1 MSDASAD
8 RIKIDPDDLVD
19 AFERARRSSSSGDR
33 AWRITPTQR
42 VDLHRLVA
50 ALRGKNGPAREGA
63 PLEVWLNYLAPVLA
77 ESGPARS
84 LLREVLL
91 EFVLPS
97 EPPPPPDSER
107 LSLWARLCSHLTRA
121 LVLTVVCSLI
131 LLVGPTESLNISERD
146 KTGWVARPIPGH
158 DRSDLSFPPYTKL
171 NVPASDA
178 YRDAMAVSRR
188 LLRAPNI
195 KTGGLTPRQLAAGH
209 AGVTPALGTPD
220 TLLVAMLRGWPVP
233 PDEPI
238 TPDAR
243 GIITLKRLTAEV
255 AAISGG
261 LPRVLF
267 EDLITQ
273 DSGIAPLPVASSPTT
288 AQNAWSRWWLAL
300 GGLPLVVFVLFAT
313 LLFRRRCEDLVER
326 WIKDDERAIGGPPA
340 VEGIRHASGPL
351 ECRLPEPSIT
361 RESLRRLM
369 RYRPIVGKRLDERRS
384 VRAVVRQAGYADP
397 VMRKVQHVIDY
408 LILVQRWQTHD
419 HERMRV
425 RHLVDVLAKKGL
437 SISVYD
443 YERDPLMAR
452 RAVRPEN
459 REQLSGFYEREEM
472 LDLPTLRDLHPNSR
486 LVLVTDGRDLVDRV
500 TGRVRDEVVRSFS
513 FWSERMVLTP
523 VPVGDWGEVELALSR
538 DLDAPLG
545 RATQS
550 MATDLA
556 RGFQSVF
563 GQARHRLALER
574 ARGVPGLRKL
584 DAWWQEV
591 ASEFG
596 SDAAL
601 ASGPHLLPD
610 NPLIVTDLVP
620 ARGIIR
626 ETMAAL
632 RRWLGPRGF
641 LWHAACAV
649 YPQLRFDLTVHIGTH
664 LRAALHDDAPVL
676 FRDLPGDRRVFER
689 LTALPWFRAG
699 RMPEWLRREALSQ
712 ISADDL
718 KRASNLIRKLFG
730 ASSSEPQT
738 QLAIWWPFTGALTI
752 PPDAVMAS
760 ALDGN
765 VRVEAPRVRPERE
778 VLLRN
783 AARSAIFWQDAQIG
797 GLLAGAGLGA
807 AWLAPDLAKNTQSLG
822 AWLPVLGFLLACVGA
837 SLLVFLLRRAAPA
850 LPRPALA
857 NSQTAPESGEAL
869 RSARATDAASDRETP
884 R

>member
-1 MSDASAD
+1 MG
-8 RIKIDPDDLVD
+8 V
-19 AFERARRSSSSGDR
+19 
-33 AWRITPTQR
+33 T
-42 VDLHRLVA
+42 
-50 ALRGKNGPAREGA
+50 
-63 PLEVWLNYLAPVLA
+63 
-77 ESGPARS
+77 
-84 LLREVLL
+84 
-91 EFVLPS
+91 
-97 EPPPPPDSER
+97 
-107 LSLWARLCSHLTRA
+107 
-121 LVLTVVCSLI
+121 
-131 LLVGPTESLNISERD
+131 
-146 KTGWVARPIPGH
+146 
-158 DRSDLSFPPYTKL
+158 
-171 NVPASDA
+171 
-178 YRDAMAVSRR
+178 RR
-188 LLRAPNI
+188 LLRAPDI
-195 KTGGLTPRQLAAGH
+195 KTGGLTPRQLAAAH

-220 TLLVAMLRGWPVP
+220 SLLVAMLRGWPVP

-243 GIITLKRLTAEV
+243 GIVTLKRLTAEV
-255 AAISGG
+255 AAISAG
-261 LPRVLF
+261 LPRVMF
-267 EDLITQ
+267 EDLINQ

-288 AQNAWSRWWLAL
+288 VPNAWSRWWLAT
-300 GGLPLVVFVLFAT
+300 GGLPLVVFVLFAA
-313 LLFRRRCEDLVER
+313 LLFRRRCEDLVEQ
-326 WIKDDERAIGGPPA
+326 WIRDDERAIGGPPA
-340 VEGIRHASGPL
+340 VEGIRQTSGPL
-351 ECRLPEPSIT
+351 ECRLPEPLIT

-384 VRAVVRQAGYADP
+384 VRAVVRQAGYANP

-408 LILVQRWQTHD
+408 LILIQRWQTHD

-452 RAVRPEN
+452 RAVRSGN
-459 REQLSGFYEREEM
+459 TEQLSGFYGREEM

-523 VPVGDWGEVELALSR
+523 VPVGDWGEVEFALSR

-556 RGFQSVF
+556 RGFQSAF
-563 GQARHRLALER
+563 GHARHRLALER

-596 SDAAL
+596 SDAAP

-610 NPLIVTDLVP
+610 NPLIVTDLEP
-620 ARGIIR
+620 AREIIS

-664 LRAALHDDAPVL
+664 LRAGPHLEAPEL
-676 FRDLPGDRRVFER
+676 FRDLPGDLRIFER
-689 LTALPWFRAG
+689 LTALPWFRTG

-718 KRASNLIRKLFG
+718 KRASKLIRSLFG
-730 ASSSEPQT
+730 ATSSKPQT

-765 VRVEAPRVRPERE
+765 VRVEAPRVLPERE
-778 VLLRN
+778 ALLQS
-783 AARSAIFWQDAQIG
+783 AARSAIFWQDAQFG
-797 GLLAGAGLGA
+797 GFLAVAGLGA

-822 AWLPVLGFLLACVGA
+822 AWLPVLGFLLACVGVC
-837 SLLVFLLRRAAPA
+837 LLVSLLRRAGPAPPAPA
-850 LPRPALA
+850 LPH
-857 NSQTAPESGEAL
+857 SQAAQESGEVL
-869 RSARATDAASDRETP
+869 RSSTATNAAATDKEAP